1 VTKREHLQ
9 NEIIKKAWDDPSFKQ
24 ALLSNPKETLKKEF
38 NLEIPDN
45 ITLTVVEEAND
56 HFYLT
61 IPVSP
66 TECGGVEF
74 NSTVW

>member
-1 VTKREHLQ
+1 MTKRENLQ
-9 NEIIKKAWDDPSFKQ
+9 NKIIKKAWSDPLFKQ

-45 ITLTVVEEAND
+45 ITLTVVEEAKD

-66 TECGGVEF
+66 SECGGVDF
-74 NSTVW
+74 KLTVW